1 MYQFLINNRDEL
13 IARCKHKVAQRPQ
26 RAATDQQLVHG
37 IPIFIEQLT
46 RTLEA
51 EERGACVEGAKISGA
66 AGGDGVALSE
76 IGLSAAAHG
85 KELLELGF
93 SVDQVVHDYGD
104 LCQAI
109 TDLAVERDAPF
120 SVDEF
125 RTLNRCLDNA
135 IADAVTEFS
144 FQRDVARSKE
154 QTLEVNQRIG
164 FLVHELRNALGTA
177 MLSVSALEMTNMP
190 IGGATGAV
198 LKRSLDALKSLI
210 DKTIAE
216 VRSTPLPPGAREQ
229 FTVADFLGEAAAA
242 AMLDPGARRCSFEV
256 VTGDLAL
263 TVEANRGVLSAALG
277 NLLQNAFKF
286 SQADGTVLLRAVQD
300 GGRVLIQVVDSCGGL
315 PAGSADRMFT
325 PFLQR
330 SKDRT
335 GLGLGLSIAQKG
347 VEGEGGM
354 LSVQDLPGVGCV
366 FTINLPLASPR
377 PISLIGE
384 PAE

>member
-26 RAATDQQLVHG
+26 RAATAQQLVHG
-37 IPIFIEQLT
+37 IPIFLGQLT
-46 RTLEA
+46 RTLQA
-51 EERGACVEGAKISGA
+51 EERGAAGEGERISGA
-66 AGGDGVALSE
+66 AGGDSVALSE

-93 SVDQVVHDYGD
+93 TVDQVVHDYGD

-144 FQRDVARSKE
+144 FQRDLARSKE
-154 QTLEVNQRIG
+154 QAVEVNQRIG

-177 MLSVSALEMTNMP
+177 TLAVSALELTNMP

-198 LKRSLDALKSLI
+198 LKRSLEALKQLI

-216 VRSTPLPPGAREQ
+216 VRSSPQQPASSEQ
-229 FTVADFLGEAAAA
+229 FPVAELLEEAAATA
-242 AMLDPGARRCSFEV
+242 RLDAGAGRCRFSV
-256 VTGDLAL
+256 VPADASWM
-263 TVEANRGVLSAALG
+263 VQANKGLVSAALG

-286 SQADGTVLLRAVQD
+286 TRAGGEVQLRAVEAD
-300 GGRVLIQVVDSCGGL
+300 GRVLIQVQDSCGGL
-315 PAGSADRMFT
+315 PAGSEDRMFA
-325 PFLQR
+325 PFARR
-330 SKDRT
+330 SGDGI
-335 GLGLGLSIAQKG
+335 GLGLGLSIARKSVEADGGTLG
-347 VEGEGGM
+347 VRN
-354 LSVQDLPGVGCV
+354 LPGVGCV
-366 FTINLPLASPR
+366 FTISLALASPR
-377 PISLIGE
+377 AAAPVG
-384 PAE
+384 P